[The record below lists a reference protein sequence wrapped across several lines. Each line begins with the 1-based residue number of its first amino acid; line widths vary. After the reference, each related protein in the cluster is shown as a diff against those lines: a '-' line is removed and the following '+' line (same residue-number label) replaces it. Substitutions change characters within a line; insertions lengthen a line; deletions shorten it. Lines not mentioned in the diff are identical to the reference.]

1 MCKEEFM
8 KVQILGSGCSNCKKL
23 EANAAEAIRESG
35 MEAVIEKITD
45 VGKIAEMGV
54 MMTPALALDGAVKS
68 AGRVLTKDQ
77 IIRILKG
84 GK

>member
-1 MCKEEFM
+1 M

-68 AGRVLTKDQ
+68 AGQVLTKDQ